1 MEFELILKIGDKDGT
16 VSSVS
21 LGQICRSKVD
31 DVALLGLEL
40 SESKQVLT
48 RLQHEIVTT
57 QFKSIS
63 HDRGPCACCATTP
76 SIKDYQNARFR
87 SLFGDVT
94 LRVPRFSKC
103 DCTDAGPRKPQRRW
117 ISAELE
123 CVQSELAAR
132 LSYQHASDVLHML
145 LPIGKGHSA
154 STVRA
159 RTLRV
164 GQRLDAELTAVS
176 APSMHPSSVISIG
189 LDGGY
194 VRHCDAPAAHNFEII
209 AGRVLAEDGSQRSV
223 AFVRTVDEHSRT
235 RVQHAVAALGGA
247 NKDLRVFTDGDGALR
262 DLQLAVLP
270 DAIHVLDWYHLTRRL
285 TVLSSVINGKPAA
298 AELQT
303 HDQDRLSK
311 WMDSVKWR
319 LWHGRSIGAN
329 EWVQDML
336 ERMQRL
342 CKGKGEK
349 NPTIKRML
357 KHATELQGY
366 LQNNADSI
374 PNYRQRYRA
383 GERIATSFVESA
395 VNQIIDKRM
404 SKSQQMRWSPES
416 AHLLIQVRT
425 SVLDGRL
432 REDFARWYPGFA
444 ANDSTQQKRA

>member
-1 MEFELILKIGDKDGT
+1 MEFELILKIGDQDGT

-31 DVALLGLEL
+31 DVALLGLGL

-63 HDRGPCACCATTP
+63 LERQPCACCGKTP

-103 DCTDAGPRKPQRRW
+103 DCTDAGPRKSQRRW

-132 LSYQHASDVLHML
+132 LSYQHSSDVLHRL

-154 STVRA
+154 STVRS

-164 GQRLDAELTAVS
+164 GQRLDAELTAVPEPS
-176 APSMHPSSVISIG
+176 AHPSSVISIG

-194 VRHCDAPAAHNFEII
+194 VRHCDAQAAYNFEII

-262 DLQLAVLP
+262 DLQLSVLP
-270 DAIHVLDWYHLTRRL
+270 EAIHVLDWYHLTRRL
-285 TVLSSVINGKPAA
+285 TVLASVINGKPAA
-298 AELQT
+298 AELET
-303 HDQDRLSK
+303 HDQDRLSE

-319 LWHGRSIGAN
+319 LWHGRLIGAI
-329 EWVQDML
+329 ERLQDML
-336 ERMQRL
+336 ERMERL
-342 CKGKGEK
+342 CKGK
-349 NPTIKRML
+349 PTIKRML

-366 LQNNADSI
+366 LQNNSDSI
-374 PNYRQRYRA
+374 PNYGERYRA

-416 AHLLIQVRT
+416 AHLLLQVRT

-432 REDFARWYPGFA
+432 REDFARCYPGFA
-444 ANDSTQQKRA
+444 ANDSALLECA